1 MSNSLSSN
9 FSVLYSGVVLF
20 PEATLPLR
28 VVEANFIAA
37 VERALNQVDAPYTVG
52 VVGKLCKELV
62 PWLFCLWNFIFY
74 FRHVLIF
81 WIIHQVRAH
90 MNPDNGRIKFA
101 TVGTTAEVS
110 HLIFVIYGECSNLL
124 TRSSFFILQTCL
136 EQCWL
141 VRSLENTLHCQIM

>member
-28 VVEANFIAA
+28 VLETNFIAA

-62 PWLFCLWNFIFY
+62 LDSSVYGISFST
-74 FRHVLIF
+74 
-81 WIIHQVRAH
+81 
-90 MNPDNGRIKFA
+90 FA
-101 TVGTTAEVS
+101 M
-110 HLIFVIYGECSNLL
+110 F
-124 TRSSFFILQTCL
+124 
-136 EQCWL
+136 
-141 VRSLENTLHCQIM
+141 